1 MKANPM
7 TTTNPIDALLA
18 EKGVLLADGA
28 TGTNLFAMGLEA
40 GEAPELLNETAPDTI
55 TSLHQN
61 FVDAGA
67 DIILTNSFGGTR
79 HRLKLHHAQDRVHA
93 LNKRAAEIARA
104 VADKAGRKVIV
115 AGSVGPTGE
124 LLVPLGAMTY
134 DEAVDAFAEQIEGL
148 KAGGA
153 EVAWIETMS
162 APDEIRAAAEAAIRV
177 GLPYTYTGSFDTAGR
192 TMMGLLPKDIH
203 GVVDGLSEAPL
214 GVGANCGVGAS
225 DILASLL
232 DMTKARPQATVIVK
246 GNCGIPEFRG
256 TEIHYSGTPELMAD
270 YVRLAVD
277 AGAKI
282 VGGCC
287 GTSFQHLAAMR
298 KALDAHT
305 KADRPT
311 VAAIV
316 ERIGPMRNKVAT
328 ENTAETSEARRERR
342 RGRA

>member
-1 MKANPM
+1 M
-7 TTTNPIDALLA
+7 TNPIDALLA

-79 HRLKLHHAQDRVHA
+79 HRLKLHHAQGRVHA

-134 DEAVDAFAEQIEGL
+134 DEAVEAFAEQIEGL

-203 GVVDGLSEAPL
+203 GVADGLSQAPL
-214 GVGANCGVGAS
+214 GVGAN
-225 DILASLL
+225 
-232 DMTKARPQATVIVK
+232 MTEAKPEATVIVK

-256 TEIHYSGTPELMAD
+256 AEIHYSGTPELMAD

-287 GTSFQHLAAMR
+287 GTSFAHLAAMR
-298 KALDAHT
+298 RALDAHT
-305 KADRPT
+305 RSDRPSIEK
-311 VAAIV
+311 IV
-316 ERIGPMRNKVAT
+316 ERIGPMRNKQAT
-328 ENTAETSEARRERR
+328 VNT
-342 RGRA
+342 

>member
-1 MKANPM
+1 M
-7 TTTNPIDALLA
+7 TNPIDALIA
-18 EKGVLLADGA
+18 EKGILLADGA

-40 GEAPELLNETAPDTI
+40 GEAPELLNDTNPDTI
-55 TSLHQN
+55 RELHKR

-79 HRLKLHHAQDRVHA
+79 HRLKLHHAQDRVFE
-93 LNKRAAEIARA
+93 LNRKAAEIARS
-104 VADKAGRKVIV
+104 VADKAGRKVVV

-124 LLVPLGAMTY
+124 LLVPLGALTY
-134 DEAVDAFAEQIEGL
+134 QEAVDAFAEQIEGL

-203 GVVDGLSEAPL
+203 GVADGINVQPVA
-214 GVGANCGVGAS
+214 VGANCGVGAS

-232 DMTKARPQATVIVK
+232 DMTGAKPDATVIVK

-282 VGGCC
+282 IGGCC
-287 GTSFQHLAAMR
+287 GTSFAHLAAMR
-298 KALDAHT
+298 QSLDAHK
-305 KADRPT
+305 KAERPT
-311 VAAIV
+311 VETIV
-316 ERIGPMRNKVAT
+316 ERIGPLRNKLAAA
-328 ENTAETSEARRERR
+328 NDSDGAKRERR
-342 RGRA
+342 RGRV